1 LENEGDAAALRW
13 QAEEITRE
21 QLGLSPE
28 ETRRTLH
35 ELRVHQIELDVQNEE
50 LRRAQVE
57 LEASRARYFDF
68 YDLAP
73 VGFYT
78 ISETG
83 LMLEANLTAARQ
95 LGVAR
100 DALVPQPISRFIL
113 KEDQDIYYLHR
124 KQLFE
129 TGEPLVCELRMVE
142 KSGMPFWARLR
153 SLTMQD
159 TDGALV
165 SRLVMSDITESKRVE
180 EALQQRNAELE
191 RFNKVTVDREL
202 RMRELKKEVNALLKA
217 AGQPEKY
224 RIVNEDEKG
233 SR

>member
-1 LENEGDAAALRW
+1 
-13 QAEEITRE
+13 
-21 QLGLSPE
+21 
-28 ETRRTLH
+28 
-35 ELRVHQIELDVQNEE
+35 
-50 LRRAQVE
+50 
-57 LEASRARYFDF
+57 
-68 YDLAP
+68 
-73 VGFYT
+73 
-78 ISETG
+78 
-83 LMLEANLTAARQ
+83 
-95 LGVAR
+95 
-100 DALVPQPISRFIL
+100 
-113 KEDQDIYYLHR
+113 
-124 KQLFE
+124 
-129 TGEPLVCELRMVE
+129 
-142 KSGMPFWARLR
+142 MPFWARLR